1 MLDQG
6 PSHSPRRLHVLLCSQ
21 SLADS
26 LPRTRGSEERV
37 VAVPT
42 PAAAAGV
49 RWVRLHASQDVRR
62 SEAYAVYLVD
72 VDVVEACLGR
82 LRRKL
87 SSAEVH
93 AIGDG
98 ERASAA
104 LAHAARRLAGMIL
117 ERLPRL
123 PGPPP
128 VRTLVV
134 LVGLH
139 RIPRHNGRGTADGG
153 AGAMDTPFVPYVKP
167 LVHTC
172 MGALLLEQPAMRV
185 FLATTEAKALEFV
198 HIVSQVCVDEAL
210 LSQVG
215 FHVV

>member
-1 MLDQG
+1 MEGQRA
-6 PSHSPRRLHVLLCSQ
+6 SPRRLHVLLCSQ
-21 SLADS
+21 PLADS
-26 LPRTRGSEERV
+26 LPRTQGSEERV
-37 VAVPT
+37 VAVST

-49 RWVRLHASQDVRR
+49 RWVRLHASQDGRR
-62 SEAYAVYLVD
+62 SEAFAVYLVD
-72 VDVVEACLGR
+72 VDVIEACLGR

-87 SSAEVH
+87 SHAEVL
-93 AIGDG
+93 AIGEG

-104 LAHAARRLAGMIL
+104 LAHAARRLAGMLL

-134 LVGLH
+134 LVGLQ
-139 RIPRHNGRGTADGG
+139 RIQRHNGRGTTDGG
-153 AGAMDTPFVPYVKP
+153 AGAMDTPFVPYVMP

-172 MGALLLEQPAMRV
+172 MGALLLEQPVMRV
-185 FLATTEAKALEFV
+185 FLAPTEAKALEFV
-198 HIVSQVCVDEAL
+198 HIVSQVCGDEAL

-215 FHVV
+215 SQVA